1 MYYLFLMSITSDVF
15 KNIFLNLIDIRQC
28 GDGSVALAFS
38 FNLFYKHHL
47 SFFVC
52 VLIIKF
58 LKIPDIT
65 MYLMIHSTV
74 C

>member
-52 VLIIKF
+52 VLIIK
-58 LKIPDIT
+58 
-65 MYLMIHSTV
+65 
-74 C
+74 